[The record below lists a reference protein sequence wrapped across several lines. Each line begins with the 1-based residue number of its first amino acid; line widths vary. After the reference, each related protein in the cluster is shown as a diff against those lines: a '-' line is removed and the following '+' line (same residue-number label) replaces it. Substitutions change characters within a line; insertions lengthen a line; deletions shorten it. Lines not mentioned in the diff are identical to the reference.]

1 MQRRPRLITIPLLA
15 TSLATGL
22 IGLTGCEDG
31 SSDGAEG
38 VTRISNEYDTIL
50 QSRPIVREERTTIDE
65 TAVELRRLATQA
77 DDLGQTG
84 DANAAAILAAN
95 IRSAAGAFEADEAG
109 RLESAAQVTRT
120 LIRGLAG
127 DAELLASS
135 ANAAESMDPS
145 QATLVLET
153 TLADARTRIAAAD
166 EQMSELNERLEQAR
180 GQRASRIE
188 RASSLENR
196 ASERAR
202 IGVDAG
208 PLDGLDDIN
217 ESIDF
222 RREARGHRIEAARND
237 ISIETIS
244 PTMRVAAA
252 RQGGQNDIMN
262 RAREAR
268 DGVAD
273 RRENNLAYAET
284 LRRDV
289 AELASSMLTS
299 MKELERIE
307 STEIIPRFQ
316 QAMNDFSGAADSA
329 RTLTRGGS
337 KAESSIGS
345 RSISGAEFARG
356 RVAWDAASAR
366 NRTADLVARILA
378 TGILADD
385 AAMKA
390 NLESLIAS
398 RDEFLKD
405 AAESMQ
411 RSLDALANTGSR
423 DDTDAFITQRV
434 QQALEA
440 INGADLV
447 SMADAAR
454 KTREAGRSTNGGGT
468 ASAGAASGGFG
479 TPAALAKFLS
489 TPAVDAKAM
498 ATYRSVVMADSATA
512 QELAQIFTAQLDL
525 MADLLPAMTERFGAD
540 ATIAAFE
547 NSGQGQSPFPTFTVE
562 SVDGDSARLANS
574 TMSVLA
580 AKGAKGWHV
589 DLDATLKNDPQIEM
603 MVSMAGPMLKNMM
616 RGLGEQFQLVTDEV
630 KAGDFENASDVV
642 AALEAKMSAAM
653 GGMGGR

>member
-50 QSRPIVREERTTIDE
+50 QSRPIIREERTTIDE

-153 TLADARTRIAAAD
+153 TLADARTRIAAAE

-188 RASSLENR
+188 RASSLENQ

-337 KAESSIGS
+337 KTESSIGS
-345 RSISGAEFARG
+345 RTISGAEFARG

-411 RSLDALANTGSR
+411 KSLDALGNTGSR
-423 DDTDAFITQRV
+423 DDTDAFITQQV

-454 KTREAGRSTNGGGT
+454 KTREASRSTSGGGA
-468 ASAGAASGGFG
+468 ASAGAASVGFG

-580 AKGAKGWHV
+580 AKGADGWHV

-630 KAGDFENASDVV
+630 RAGDFENASDVV

>member
-15 TSLATGL
+15 TSLA
-22 IGLTGCEDG
+22 IGLMGCEDG

-50 QSRPIVREERTTIDE
+50 QSRPIIREDRTTIDE
-65 TAVELRRLATQA
+65 TAVELRRLASQA
-77 DDLGQTG
+77 DDLGKTA

-109 RLESAAQVTRT
+109 RLESAAQVTRS

-127 DAELLASS
+127 DAELLSAS
-135 ANAAESMDPS
+135 ADAAASMDPS

-153 TLADARTRIAAAD
+153 TLADARARIAEAEA
-166 EQMSELNERLEQAR
+166 QMSELNERLTQAR
-180 GQRASRIE
+180 GQRDSRLE
-188 RASSLENR
+188 RAGSLER
-196 ASERAR
+196 QASERAR
-202 IGVDAG
+202 TGVDAG

-217 ESIDF
+217 ESIEF
-222 RREARGHRIEAARND
+222 RSEARGHRIEAARND
-237 ISIETIS
+237 ISIQTIS
-244 PTMRVAAA
+244 PTMRVATA

-268 DGVAD
+268 DGVTN

-316 QAMNDFSGAADSA
+316 QAMNDFSGAAASA
-329 RTLTRGGS
+329 RPLTRGGS
-337 KAESSIGS
+337 KAESAIGA
-345 RSISGAEFARG
+345 RTISGAEFARG

-366 NRTADLVARILA
+366 NRSADLVARILA
-378 TGILADD
+378 AGILTDD
-385 AAMKA
+385 TAMKA
-390 NLESLIAS
+390 TLAELIAS
-398 RDEFLKD
+398 RDEFLQE
-405 AAESMQ
+405 AAAAMQ
-411 RSLDALANTGSR
+411 KSLDALGQTGSR
-423 DDTDAFITQRV
+423 DETDAFITQRV
-434 QQALEA
+434 QQALEG

-447 SMADAAR
+447 SMADAVRKNRVAAR
-454 KTREAGRSTNGGGT
+454 SMGGG
-468 ASAGAASGGFG
+468 SAAPAGSASGEFG

-489 TPAVDAKAM
+489 TPAVDPNTM
-498 ATYRSVVMADSATA
+498 ATYRSVVMADSSTA
-512 QELAQIFTAQLDL
+512 KDLAEIFTAQLDL
-525 MADLLPAMTERFGAD
+525 MKDLLPAMTERFGAD
-540 ATIAAFE
+540 ATVAAFE
-547 NSGQGQSPFPTFTVE
+547 NSGQGQSPFPTFTVQ
-562 SVDGDSARLANS
+562 SVDGDSATLANN

-580 AKGAKGWHV
+580 TKGPRGWHV
-589 DLDATLKNDPQIEM
+589 DLDATLENDPQIEM

-616 RGLGEQFQLVTDEV
+616 RGLGEQFQMLTDEV
-630 KAGDFENASDVV
+630 KAGDFETASDVI
-642 AALEAKMSAAM
+642 AALEAKMAAAM

>member
-1 MQRRPRLITIPLLA
+1 MLRRPRLITIPLLA
-15 TSLATGL
+15 TSLA
-22 IGLTGCEDG
+22 IGLMGCEDG

-38 VTRISNEYDTIL
+38 VNRISNEYDTIL
-50 QSRPIVREERTTIDE
+50 QSRPIIREDRTTIDE

-84 DANAAAILAAN
+84 DAYAAAILAAN
-95 IRSAAGAFEADEAG
+95 IRSAAGAFEVDEAG

-120 LIRGLAG
+120 LIRGLAD

-135 ANAAESMDPS
+135 ADAAESMDPS
-145 QATLVLET
+145 QATLLLET
-153 TLADARTRIAAAD
+153 TLADARARIAAA
-166 EQMSELNERLEQAR
+166 EAQMSELNERLEQAR
-180 GQRASRIE
+180 AQRDSRIE
-188 RASSLENR
+188 RAGVLESQ

-202 IGVDAG
+202 TGVDAG
-208 PLDGLDDIN
+208 PLDGLDQIN
-217 ESIDF
+217 DAIGF
-222 RREARGHRIEAARND
+222 RSEARGQRIEAARND
-237 ISIETIS
+237 ISIQTLAPTI
-244 PTMRVAAA
+244 RVATA
-252 RQGGQNDIMN
+252 RQDGQNDIMN
-262 RAREAR
+262 RARESR
-268 DGVAD
+268 DGVTD
-273 RRENNLAYAET
+273 RRENNLAYADT

-329 RTLTRGGS
+329 RVLTRGGS
-337 KAESSIGS
+337 KAESSIGA
-345 RSISGAEFARG
+345 RTISGAEFARG
-356 RVAWDAASAR
+356 RVAWDAASTR
-366 NRTADLVARILA
+366 NRTADLVARIIA
-378 TGILADD
+378 TGILTDD
-385 AAMKA
+385 TAMKA
-390 NLESLIAS
+390 NLEELIAS

-405 AAESMQ
+405 AAASMQ
-411 RSLDALANTGSR
+411 KSLDALNNTGSR
-423 DDTDAFITQRV
+423 DETDAFITQRV
-434 QQALEA
+434 QQALEG

-454 KTREAGRSTNGGGT
+454 KTRVSARSASGGGGG
-468 ASAGAASGGFG
+468 GAAAGGFG

-489 TPAVDAKAM
+489 TPAVDASSM

-512 QELAQIFTAQLDL
+512 KDLAEIFTAQLDL

-547 NSGQGQSPFPTFTVE
+547 NSEQGDSPFPTFTVE
-562 SVDGDSARLANS
+562 SVDGDSARLANN
-574 TMSVLA
+574 TMSVVA
-580 AKGAKGWHV
+580 AKGAGGWHV
-589 DLDATLKNDPQIEM
+589 DLDATLKSDPQIEM

-616 RGLGEQFQLVTDEV
+616 RGLGEQFQIVAKEV
-630 KAGDFENASDVV
+630 EAGDFENATDVI

>member
-50 QSRPIVREERTTIDE
+50 QSRPIIREERTTIDE

-127 DAELLASS
+127 DAELLSASAS
-135 ANAAESMDPS
+135 AAESMDPS
-145 QATLVLET
+145 RATLVLET
-153 TLADARTRIAAAD
+153 TLADARARIAEAE
-166 EQMSELNERLEQAR
+166 EQTSELIWKLEKAR
-180 GQRASRIE
+180 GERDSRIE
-188 RASSLENR
+188 RASSLENK

-316 QAMNDFSGAADSA
+316 QAMNDFSGAADNA

-345 RSISGAEFARG
+345 RTISGAEFARG

-411 RSLDALANTGSR
+411 KSLDALGNTGSR

-454 KTREAGRSTNGGGT
+454 KTRAASRSTSGGGV
-468 ASAGAASGGFG
+468 ASAASGGFG

-580 AKGAKGWHV
+580 AKGADGWHV

>member
-1 MQRRPRLITIPLLA
+1 MLRRPRLITIPLLA
-15 TSLATGL
+15 TSLA
-22 IGLTGCEDG
+22 IGLMGCEDG

-50 QSRPIVREERTTIDE
+50 QSRPIIREDRTTIDE

-84 DANAAAILAAN
+84 DAYAAAILAAN
-95 IRSAAGAFEADEAG
+95 IRSAAGAFEVDEAG

-120 LIRGLAG
+120 LIRGLAD

-135 ANAAESMDPS
+135 ADAAESMDPS
-145 QATLVLET
+145 QATLLLET
-153 TLADARTRIAAAD
+153 TLADARARIAAA
-166 EQMSELNERLEQAR
+166 EAQMSELNERLEQAR
-180 GQRASRIE
+180 AQRDSRIE
-188 RASSLENR
+188 RAGVLESQ

-202 IGVDAG
+202 TGVDAG
-208 PLDGLDDIN
+208 PLAGLDQIN
-217 ESIDF
+217 EAIGF
-222 RREARGHRIEAARND
+222 RSEARGQRIEAARND
-237 ISIETIS
+237 ISIQTLAPTI
-244 PTMRVAAA
+244 RVATA
-252 RQGGQNDIMN
+252 RQDGQNEIMN
-262 RAREAR
+262 RARESR
-268 DGVAD
+268 DGVTD
-273 RRENNLAYAET
+273 RRENNLAYADT

-329 RTLTRGGS
+329 RALTRGGS
-337 KAESSIGS
+337 KVESSIGA
-345 RSISGAEFARG
+345 RTISGAEFARG

-366 NRTADLVARILA
+366 NRTADLIARIIA
-378 TGILADD
+378 TGILTDD
-385 AAMKA
+385 TAMKA
-390 NLESLIAS
+390 NLEQLIAS

-405 AAESMQ
+405 AAASMQ
-411 RSLDALANTGSR
+411 KSLDALNNTGSR
-423 DDTDAFITQRV
+423 DETDAFITQRV
-434 QQALEA
+434 QQALEG

-454 KTREAGRSTNGGGT
+454 KTRASARSASGGG
-468 ASAGAASGGFG
+468 AAAGGFG

-489 TPAVDAKAM
+489 TPAVDASSM

-512 QELAQIFTAQLDL
+512 KDLAEIFTAQLDL
-525 MADLLPAMTERFGAD
+525 MADLLPAMTKRFGAD

-547 NSGQGQSPFPTFTVE
+547 NSEQGDSPFPTFTVE
-562 SVDGDSARLANS
+562 SVDGDSARLANN
-574 TMSVLA
+574 TMSVVA
-580 AKGAKGWHV
+580 AKGAGGWHV
-589 DLDATLKNDPQIEM
+589 DLDATLKSDPQIEM

-616 RGLGEQFQLVTDEV
+616 RGLGEQFQIVAEEV
-630 KAGDFENASDVV
+630 EAGDFENASDVI

>member
-1 MQRRPRLITIPLLA
+1 M
-15 TSLATGL
+15 
-22 IGLTGCEDG
+22 GCEDG

-50 QSRPIVREERTTIDE
+50 QSRPIIRTDRTTIDE

-77 DDLGQTG
+77 DDLDQTG

-120 LIRGLAG
+120 LIRGLAD

-135 ANAAESMDPS
+135 ADAAESMDSS
-145 QATLVLET
+145 QATLLLET
-153 TLADARTRIAAAD
+153 SLADARARIAAA
-166 EQMSELNERLEQAR
+166 EVQMSELNERLDQAR
-180 GQRASRIE
+180 GQRDSRIE
-188 RASSLENR
+188 RAGVLER
-196 ASERAR
+196 QASERAR
-202 IGVDAG
+202 TGVDAG
-208 PLDGLDDIN
+208 PLDGLDQIN
-217 ESIDF
+217 DAIGF

-237 ISIETIS
+237 ISIQTLAPTI
-244 PTMRVAAA
+244 RVATA
-252 RQGGQNDIMN
+252 RQNGQNDIMN
-262 RAREAR
+262 RARESR
-268 DGVAD
+268 DGVTD
-273 RRENNLAYAET
+273 RRESNLAYADT

-316 QAMNDFSGAADSA
+316 QAMNDFGGAADSA
-329 RTLTRGGS
+329 RVLTRGGS
-337 KAESSIGS
+337 KAESSIGA
-345 RSISGAEFARG
+345 RTISGAEFARG

-366 NRTADLVARILA
+366 NRTADLVARIIA
-378 TGILADD
+378 TGILTDD
-385 AAMKA
+385 TTMKA
-390 NLESLIAS
+390 NLEALIAS

-411 RSLDALANTGSR
+411 KSLDALNNTGSR
-423 DDTDAFITQRV
+423 DETDAFITQRV
-434 QQALEA
+434 QQALEG

-454 KTREAGRSTNGGGT
+454 KTRASARSASGGGA
-468 ASAGAASGGFG
+468 ASTGAASGGFG

-489 TPAVDAKAM
+489 TPALDAKSM
-498 ATYRSVVMADSATA
+498 AAYRAVVMADSDTA
-512 QELAQIFTAQLDL
+512 KDLGDIFTAQLDL

-540 ATIAAFE
+540 ATIAAIE
-547 NSGQGQSPFPTFTVE
+547 NSSEGQSPFPTFTVE
-562 SVDGDSARLANS
+562 SVDGNTAKLAND
-574 TMSVLA
+574 TMSVRA
-580 AKGAKGWHV
+580 TKGPGGWHV

-616 RGLGEQFQLVTDEV
+616 RGLGEQFEILTAEV
-630 KAGDFENASDVV
+630 KAGDFETASDVV
-642 AALEAKMSAAM
+642 AALEAKMAAAM

>member
-50 QSRPIVREERTTIDE
+50 QSRPIIREERTTIDE

-153 TLADARTRIAAAD
+153 TLADARARIAEAE
-166 EQMSELNERLEQAR
+166 EQTSELIWKLEKAR
-180 GQRASRIE
+180 GERDSRIE
-188 RASSLENR
+188 RASSLESK

-329 RTLTRGGS
+329 RILTRGGS
-337 KAESSIGS
+337 KVESSIGS
-345 RSISGAEFARG
+345 RTISGAEFARG

-411 RSLDALANTGSR
+411 KSLDALGNTGSR

-454 KTREAGRSTNGGGT
+454 KTRAASRSTSGGGA
-468 ASAGAASGGFG
+468 ASAASGGFG

-580 AKGAKGWHV
+580 AKGADGWHV

>member
-50 QSRPIVREERTTIDE
+50 QSRPIIREERTTIDE

-153 TLADARTRIAAAD
+153 TLADARARIAEAE
-166 EQMSELNERLEQAR
+166 EQTSELIWKLEKAR
-180 GQRASRIE
+180 GERDSRIE
-188 RASSLENR
+188 RASSLENK

-329 RTLTRGGS
+329 RILTRGGS

-345 RSISGAEFARG
+345 RTISGAEFARG

-411 RSLDALANTGSR
+411 KSLDALGNTGSR

-454 KTREAGRSTNGGGT
+454 KTREASRSTSGGGA
-468 ASAGAASGGFG
+468 ASAGVASGGFG

-525 MADLLPAMTERFGAD
+525 MADLLPAMTDRFGAD

-580 AKGAKGWHV
+580 AKGADGWHV

>member
-1 MQRRPRLITIPLLA
+1 M
-15 TSLATGL
+15 
-22 IGLTGCEDG
+22 
-31 SSDGAEG
+31 
-38 VTRISNEYDTIL
+38 
-50 QSRPIVREERTTIDE
+50 
-65 TAVELRRLATQA
+65 
-77 DDLGQTG
+77 
-84 DANAAAILAAN
+84 
-95 IRSAAGAFEADEAG
+95 
-109 RLESAAQVTRT
+109 TRT

-153 TLADARTRIAAAD
+153 TLADARARIAEAE
-166 EQMSELNERLEQAR
+166 EQTSELIWKLEKAR
-180 GQRASRIE
+180 GERDSRIE
-188 RASSLENR
+188 RASSLENK

-329 RTLTRGGS
+329 RILTRGGS

-345 RSISGAEFARG
+345 RTISGAEFARG

-411 RSLDALANTGSR
+411 KSLDALGNTGSR

-454 KTREAGRSTNGGGT
+454 KTREASRSTSGGGV
-468 ASAGAASGGFG
+468 ASAASGGFG

-580 AKGAKGWHV
+580 AKGADGWHV

>member
-50 QSRPIVREERTTIDE
+50 QSRPIIREERTTIDE

-153 TLADARTRIAAAD
+153 TLADARTRIAAAE

-188 RASSLENR
+188 RASSLENQ

-316 QAMNDFSGAADSA
+316 QAMNDFSAAADSA

-345 RSISGAEFARG
+345 RTISGAEFARG

-411 RSLDALANTGSR
+411 KSLDALGNTGSR

-454 KTREAGRSTNGGGT
+454 KTREASRSTSGGGA
-468 ASAGAASGGFG
+468 ASAASGGFG

-580 AKGAKGWHV
+580 AKGADGWHV

-630 KAGDFENASDVV
+630 RAGDFENASDVV